1 MNNTKQKLW
10 KFNFGAAILGIF
22 WAFKNNCQNEYLS
35 IFTLSVLVVPG
46 SILTLGLFL
55 IFTFVPSANMANLA
69 LAIAWLLDDGP
80 TILLVALIICSTY
93 VGFRANKWVIKN
105 AKNEDIENIIKKNNK
120 WNKIGLTVFLI
131 GFFIIS
137 CLRIIPLH
145 SFDTKML
152 REDEQNCQILME
164 TYQKVYEK
172 NGNNFSNEDFVQ
184 ILNSNPSVT
193 TPAYVS
199 KYSPI
204 IDLRI
209 NNIPIEFTI
218 RKFPTCNLLS
228 EDCYVYV
235 KTSACQFFFDNNGK
249 MELSQYTK
257 EKYKNI
263 K

>member
-1 MNNTKQKLW
+1 MSNTKKLW

-55 IFTFVPSANMANLA
+55 IFIFVPSANMGNLA
-69 LAIAWLLDDGP
+69 LAIAWLLGCGP

-93 VGFRANKWVIKN
+93 VGFNANKWVIKN
-105 AKNEDIENIIKKNNK
+105 TQNEDIENIIKKNNK

-131 GFFIIS
+131 GFFVIL
-137 CLRIIPLH
+137 CLIIIPLALLD
-145 SFDTKML
+145 SKML

-193 TPAYVS
+193 SPATVE

-204 IDLRI
+204 IYSRI
-209 NNIPIEFTI
+209 NNIPIDFTI
-218 RKFPTCNLLS
+218 RKFPTCNLLQ
-228 EDCYVYV
+228 EDCYIYV
-235 KTSACQFFFDNNGK
+235 KTSACQFFFDDSGK
-249 MELSQYTK
+249 MDLSQYTK